1 MRYLLALFVF
11 TNPAWAACEDGE
23 VKFMSCQIEN
33 SINVLRVCYDEQAV
47 HYRFGATGQT
57 PDLALS
63 STIGAVD
70 YTPWPGIG
78 RSIWEEIRFEN
89 DGYRY
94 AVHAGFERM
103 FGDEE
108 YEDVPHRGF
117 GGVNVTRGADEV
129 EVVTLDCDR
138 ASVDFGWDDTLFNAK
153 TALGFVWDDRTRMW
167 TANPD

>member
-63 STIGAVD
+63 STIAAAD
-70 YTPWPGIG
+70 YTPWSGIG

-103 FGDEE
+103 LA
-108 YEDVPHRGF
+108 
-117 GGVNVTRGADEV
+117 TRSM
-129 EVVTLDCDR
+129 R
-138 ASVDFGWDDTLFNAK
+138 MYP
-153 TALGFVWDDRTRMW
+153 TAGS
-167 TANPD
+167 AG